1 MKNTQAHIVLI
12 EDEKQIRRFLRMT
25 LEAEGIRI
33 HEADTG
39 KQGLA
44 DIGTYQPD
52 LVILDLGLPDMDGVE
67 VIRQLRTWSSVPILV
82 LSARSEEMQ
91 KVSALDAGADDY
103 LTKPFGIPEMMARI
117 RVHLRRSTSEAADA
131 VAPVF
136 SFGDVTVDFL
146 QRKVTHKEQLVH
158 LTPIEYKLLAA
169 LIRNAGKVLTHT
181 QLLRDVWGPGN
192 AENSHYL
199 RIYMGHLRQKLEN
212 DPARPVHIFTET
224 GVGYRLVR

>member
-91 KVSALDAGADDY
+91 QGERNAICAACHEYSRA
-103 LTKPFGIPEMMARI
+103 IHMARL
-117 RVHLRRSTSEAADA
+117 HQFDA
-131 VAPVF
+131 F
-136 SFGDVTVDFL
+136 HKGVDGH
-146 QRKVTHKEQLVH
+146 T
-158 LTPIEYKLLAA
+158 LT
-169 LIRNAGKVLTHT
+169 
-181 QLLRDVWGPGN
+181 
-192 AENSHYL
+192 
-199 RIYMGHLRQKLEN
+199 RQMM
-212 DPARPVHIFTET
+212 I
-224 GVGYRLVR
+224 

>member
-1 MKNTQAHIVLI
+1 V
-12 EDEKQIRRFLRMT
+12 
-25 LEAEGIRI
+25 
-33 HEADTG
+33 
-39 KQGLA
+39 
-44 DIGTYQPD
+44 
-52 LVILDLGLPDMDGVE
+52 
-67 VIRQLRTWSSVPILV
+67 
-82 LSARSEEMQ
+82 
-91 KVSALDAGADDY
+91 
-103 LTKPFGIPEMMARI
+103 
-117 RVHLRRSTSEAADA
+117 DA